1 MKRVSKYLAVVSVF
15 VFVLSCIT
23 INIYFPA
30 AAVEKAAD
38 RIVDEVWG
46 EKLKEKKMEK
56 KKEGEPQSRIER
68 GFEIGLVSV
77 AYAGEPDINVSTPAI
92 RAIKK
97 SLSNRLDQLKPYF
110 ESGKIGLTSDGLV
123 APRDLSG
130 LALKEKAK
138 LKRLI
143 KAENSDRDALYLEIA
158 KANNISPDRVKD
170 IKRIFAKSWIKKA
183 PKGWWYMTEKGRWIR
198 KK

>member
-1 MKRVSKYLAVVSVF
+1 MKGVSRYLAVASVLI
-15 VFVLSCIT
+15 FVLSCIT

-46 EKLKEKKMEK
+46 EKLKEKQMEK

-68 GFEIGLVSV
+68 WFEIGLVSV
-77 AYAGEPDINVSTPAI
+77 VYAEEPDINISTPAI
-92 RAIKK
+92 RAIKS
-97 SLSNRLDQLKPYF
+97 SLSKRLEQLKPYF
-110 ESGKIGLTSDGLV
+110 DSGNIGLTSDGLV

-130 LALKEKAK
+130 LGLKEKAK

-158 KANNISPDRVKD
+158 KANNISPNKVKD

-183 PKGWWYMTEKGRWIR
+183 PKGWWYLSENGKWVR
-198 KK
+198 KQ